1 VEWTKF
7 GDLVGIFHPATGDTH
22 LDAAVLIC
30 PPIAHE
36 HIRAHRALRF
46 LATQLARAGLDV
58 LRFDYFG
65 VGDSAGASGE
75 GRVARWQDDVASAAD
90 ELLALSGARSL
101 SVLGMRFGATL
112 AATASLS
119 RLDHLVLWDPVLS
132 GAQYL
137 AHLERTHQAM
147 LEDPRCF
154 QKPRCDEPAGDDLLG
169 FPYPPEL
176 RAEIASYDLLG
187 LARWPS
193 QRVTVVQ
200 GGAAPETDILV
211 DRLARRNL
219 LVNWHKAVAPIDWDD
234 ADAVGHSL
242 TAGDAQGVIVQ
253 ALREA
258 PA

>member
-1 VEWTKF
+1 VEWTQF
-7 GDLVGIFHPATGDTH
+7 GDLVGLYHPATGDRR

-46 LATQLARAGLDV
+46 LATRLAREGLDV

-65 VGDSAGASGE
+65 VGDSVGASEE
-75 GRVARWQDDVASAAD
+75 GRVARWQDDVAAAAD

-101 SVLGMRFGATL
+101 SVLGVRFGATL
-112 AATASLS
+112 AATASLPK
-119 RLDHLVLWDPVLS
+119 LDHLVLWDPVLS

-137 AHLERTHQAM
+137 AQLERTHRAM
-147 LEDPRCF
+147 LDDPRCF
-154 QKPRCDEPAGDDLLG
+154 QKPRRDQAGHELLG
-169 FPYPPEL
+169 FPYPPTL

-187 LARWPS
+187 LDRWPS
-193 QRVTVVQ
+193 RRVTVVQ

-219 LVNWHKAVAPIDWDD
+219 LVSWHKAVAPINWDD
-234 ADAVGHSL
+234 ANAVGHSL

-258 PA
+258 SG